1 MRKIDNL
8 KTCKERQK
16 VSILVSVIIS
26 QSNMAATIH
35 VKLCFSKVKSEVLL
49 NLDIAMKKKFKRNKL
64 T

>member
-16 VSILVSVIIS
+16 VSILVSVIIN
-26 QSNMAATIH
+26 QSNMAAAIH
-35 VKLCFSKVKSEVLL
+35 VKLCSSKVKSEVLL